1 MVTKFGTK
9 RYLALYTAAS
19 VLLSVIWYEKFEIS
33 LQQEGLSGKIQTE
46 LSQVKKYK
54 SCDLQRIH
62 RLQCA
67 REPGTV

>member
-33 LQQEGLSGKIQTE
+33 LQQEGLSGTIQTE
-46 LSQVKKYK
+46 LRK
-54 SCDLQRIH
+54 
-62 RLQCA
+62 
-67 REPGTV
+67 